1 MEMVPIA
8 AAGSL
13 ENDRMCKELGIDI
26 TIVMDND
33 LICDE
38 SIIDVSAAMEPA
50 RWPECC
56 IYRAPGR
63 IRKINKE
70 AYTPKL
76 ISIGPFHHGG
86 KEVRDEDGEKE
97 LRDMEKLKV
106 RKLKEFCDRTGKCQ
120 KEIAVIIE
128 KNLDKIRHCYSESF
142 DIGKEDFM
150 KMVLLDSTFIIELL
164 LRFDDREKYNDDFIL
179 GNPMLNSNIR
189 LDLILLENQLP
200 FFILVELYEKFCVG
214 HSKKTIFEL
223 ACDYFFPFIEKE
235 PEKEKMKE
243 VKHFTDLIRLSHCPN
258 NLEFKDR
265 VKNPWTATKLYETG
279 VIFKLHDKGSLGI
292 HFHKSL
298 STKTCPCFN
307 FSWLL
312 KCLLGLT
319 GFGCLEHTQP
329 LLKIPKFII
338 NERTEGILR
347 NIMLLEQCHYP
358 LDAFVCN
365 HMAILDYLINTREDV
380 EFLIEKN
387 IIDNDLGS
395 NEVIAEMVNTLCLE
409 IVEKKSCYADL
420 AEDLCDHY
428 AQNCNRSMGYLR
440 RTYFSNL
447 WRTTVTIVGLIV
459 FGFTFWS
466 TIRPYV
472 APKIDSVH
480 CV

>member
-8 AAGSL
+8 ATDSH
-13 ENDRMCKELGIDI
+13 ENDHMCKELGIDI

-38 SIIDVSAAMEPA
+38 SIIDVLAAMEPA
-50 RWPECC
+50 RWSECC
-56 IYRAPGR
+56 IYRTPWK

-70 AYTPKL
+70 AYTPKV

-86 KEVRDEDGEKE
+86 NEVRDEDSQKE
-97 LRDMEKLKV
+97 LRDMETLKV

-120 KEIAVIIE
+120 KEIAGIIE
-128 KNLDKIRHCYSESF
+128 KNQDKIRRCYSESF
-142 DIGKEDFM
+142 DISKEDFM
-150 KMVLLDSTFIIELL
+150 KMVLLDSTFIIEVL
-164 LRFDDREKYNDDFIL
+164 LRADDREKYKDDFTVS
-179 GNPMLNSNIR
+179 NPMVDDNIR

-200 FFILVELYEKFCVG
+200 FFILKELYEKSYER
-214 HSKKTIFEL
+214 HSEKPIFQL
-223 ACDYFFPFIEKE
+223 ACKYFSRYIKKNPEGEKV
-235 PEKEKMKE
+235 EK
-243 VKHFTDLIRLSHCPN
+243 VKHFTDLIRLSYCPD
-258 NLEFKDR
+258 NLEFNVRK
-265 VKNPWTATKLYETG
+265 KNPCTATKLYETG
-279 VIFKLHDKGSLGI
+279 VIFKLHEGSLDI

-298 STKTCPCFN
+298 STKTSPCLN

-329 LLKIPKFII
+329 LLKIPRFII
-338 NERTEGILR
+338 DDDTEGLLR

-358 LDAFVCN
+358 FEAFVCN
-365 HMAILDYLINTREDV
+365 HMWILDYLINSKEDV
-380 EFLIEKN
+380 ELLIEKN
-387 IIDNDLGS
+387 IIYNDLGS
-395 NEVIAEMVNTLCLE
+395 NEVIAEMVNKLCIE
-409 IVEKKSCYADL
+409 ISERKSCYADL

-428 AQNCNRSMGYLR
+428 AQHCNRSMGYLR
-440 RTYFSNL
+440 RTYFPNL
-447 WRTTVTIVGLIV
+447 WRTTVTVVGLIV
-459 FGFTFWS
+459 FGFTFWT

>member
-1 MEMVPIA
+1 MEMVSTA
-8 AAGSL
+8 AADSL
-13 ENDRMCKELGIDI
+13 ENDHMYKEQGIDI
-26 TIVMDND
+26 TIVINNN

-76 ISIGPFHHGG
+76 ISIGPFHHGQ
-86 KEVRDEDGEKE
+86 KEVRDEDGQKE
-97 LRDMEKLKV
+97 LRDLEKLKV

-120 KEIAVIIE
+120 KEIAGTIE
-128 KNLDKIRHCYSESF
+128 KNQDKIRRCYSESF
-142 DIGKEDFM
+142 DINKEDFM

-164 LRFDDREKYNDDFIL
+164 LRADDREKYEDDFIL
-179 GNPMLNSNIR
+179 CNPMLNDDIQI
-189 LDLILLENQLP
+189 DLILLENQLP
-200 FFILVELYEKFCVG
+200 FFILKELYEKFYER
-214 HSKKTIFEL
+214 HSEKPIFQL
-223 ACDYFFPFIEKE
+223 ACKYFSPFIEKI
-235 PEKEKMKE
+235 PEDEKMKE
-243 VKHFTDLIRLSHCPN
+243 VKHFTDLIRLSHCLD
-258 NLEFKDR
+258 NLKFKKR
-265 VKNPWTATKLYETG
+265 VKNPCTATKLYETG
-279 VIFKLHDKGSLGI
+279 VIFKLHDKGLLDM

-298 STKTCPCFN
+298 STKTSPCFN

-319 GFGCLEHTQP
+319 GFECLEHTQP
-329 LLKIPKFII
+329 LLKIPRFII
-338 NERTEGILR
+338 DDDTEGLLR

-358 LDAFVCN
+358 LEAFVCN
-365 HMAILDYLINTREDV
+365 HVGILDYLINTREDV
-380 EFLIEKN
+380 ELLIEKN
-387 IIDNDLGS
+387 IIYNDLGS
-395 NEVIAEMVNTLCLE
+395 NEVIAEMVNKLCLE
-409 IVEKKSCYADL
+409 ISERKSCYADL

-428 AQNCNRSMGYLR
+428 AQHCNRSMGYLR

-466 TIRPYV
+466 TIKPYV
-472 APKIDSVH
+472 APRIDSVH

>member
-142 DIGKEDFM
+142 DIGKEYFM
-150 KMVLLDSTFIIELL
+150 KMVLLDSTFIIEL
-164 LRFDDREKYNDDFIL
+164 
-179 GNPMLNSNIR
+179 G
-189 LDLILLENQLP
+189 
-200 FFILVELYEKFCVG
+200 
-214 HSKKTIFEL
+214 
-223 ACDYFFPFIEKE
+223 
-235 PEKEKMKE
+235 
-243 VKHFTDLIRLSHCPN
+243 LSSPIGTCPN
-258 NLEFKDR
+258 L
-265 VKNPWTATKLYETG
+265 V
-279 VIFKLHDKGSLGI
+279 VS
-292 HFHKSL
+292 
-298 STKTCPCFN
+298 
-307 FSWLL
+307 
-312 KCLLGLT
+312 
-319 GFGCLEHTQP
+319 
-329 LLKIPKFII
+329 
-338 NERTEGILR
+338 
-347 NIMLLEQCHYP
+347 
-358 LDAFVCN
+358 
-365 HMAILDYLINTREDV
+365 
-380 EFLIEKN
+380 
-387 IIDNDLGS
+387 
-395 NEVIAEMVNTLCLE
+395 
-409 IVEKKSCYADL
+409 
-420 AEDLCDHY
+420 
-428 AQNCNRSMGYLR
+428 
-440 RTYFSNL
+440 
-447 WRTTVTIVGLIV
+447 
-459 FGFTFWS
+459 
-466 TIRPYV
+466 
-472 APKIDSVH
+472 
-480 CV
+480 